1 MTDKRAVPADIERA
15 AIEAANLAYG
25 AVYGVYSEADDGEE
39 DPVAD
44 RIWKDTYDMRVMELL
59 EELNASGDLTLA
71 YANKPDGASWTD
83 LAQQLVETGKYSDNQ
98 ASYMLYLAG
107 ERDAARAHK
116 LSRAKRK
123 YGGRT
128 ELERLLDAARDL
140 EEDAE

>member
-44 RIWKDTYDMRVMELL
+44 RIVTNRYITPGWK
-59 EELNASGDLTLA
+59 
-71 YANKPDGASWTD
+71 
-83 LAQQLVETGKYSDNQ
+83 
-98 ASYMLYLAG
+98 SYPT
-107 ERDAARAHK
+107 
-116 LSRAKRK
+116 S
-123 YGGRT
+123 
-128 ELERLLDAARDL
+128 L